1 MGAGGAVSLVPDVA
15 VVIIAYND
23 VHRLPDAIGSALD
36 QTLANLEVIVV
47 DDAST
52 DGTGEVADEWAARS
66 AKVTALHL
74 PVNSG
79 GCGRPRNV
87 GLEHVQARYVTFLDS
102 DDVLERHAC
111 KNLLLAAEQHGASL
125 VAGRCVRRAMDRG
138 GRQTGWY
145 NELYQEAR
153 VVDGIREM
161 PELLRET
168 LATHKL
174 YDVAMLNEHG
184 IRFPESYLYED
195 LLFITEAYCSARRIA
210 IIPEIVYYW
219 RIFDSAP
226 RKSITTDRTNPRN
239 FRDRVAVH
247 RLIQEFAQ
255 RQAHHDLGDLVIDR
269 FLQVELRL
277 YLFELRH
284 RDEEGRREWLQ
295 LASEYLRELDVRHV
309 LRQER
314 ACRLAAYLVRAG
326 DLELVLQ
333 AADLWRSARLVR
345 PLVDRPDGIYF
356 TDAYLDDPAGRQATA
371 VGWLRLQEASL
382 ADLPLHVDLTA
393 FEADQGQHRLTGT
406 MINQLGR
413 LSAAAE
419 LWLELRSP
427 TPRRALVRRI
437 PVESA
442 RLEPHRLTF
451 TAQFAAED
459 LPRGRAR
466 DRAWSVGLR
475 MVTTSGEL
483 VKVPVVAG
491 ADVAPSTTA
500 PLPEPGGA
508 ALTPVSTSSQLLS
521 LLDHRPPVR
530 LPLRVR
536 TRRRIGRIPGAHRV
550 RNVLGGRP
558 LKGWVYRHLLR
569 HLPLRRST
577 VLFESHAG
585 KQYSDNPKAV
595 YEYMVAEGL
604 RFRAVWSYARRR
616 HRFPSEAVR
625 VRRDSWRYY
634 YEIARAGYIVE
645 NQGLPSV
652 VVRRSGQRYVQTW
665 HGSNFKHMGTDIRE
679 VGNSPARTRA
689 LHQAVARWDDFVV
702 QSDFS
707 AATLAPALG
716 VRGRLLRTGYPRN
729 DRLHNGGD
737 PDEIADL
744 RERLRLPRDRRIV
757 LYAPTYR
764 RYPRPYILADPAH
777 RPRLD
782 INRFEQQ
789 LGDDWFLLVR
799 AHYLDRVTVAP
810 QHRAVARNVSR
821 HDDIADLLLC
831 ADVLLTDFSSTMF
844 DFPVTGRPIG
854 FFAPDLS
861 LYRHLRGCYFD
872 LEEEGPG
879 PVLHDTDEV
888 IAWLDDVDAVHKGYG
903 QRYADFQAS
912 YLGYETGTAAQQVV
926 QTVFGDRF
934 SVPGSY
940 APRAER
946 RSAAG

>member
-1 MGAGGAVSLVPDVA
+1 MNRVPDVA

-23 VHRLPDAIGSALD
+23 VDRLPDAIRSTLD
-36 QTLANLEVIVV
+36 QTLDNLEVIVV

-66 AKVTALHL
+66 PKVTAVHL

-87 GLEHVQARYVTFLDS
+87 GLEHVRARYVTFLDS

-138 GRQTGWY
+138 GRLTGWY
-145 NELYQEAR
+145 NDLYQAAR
-153 VVDGIREM
+153 VVDSIRDM
-161 PELLRET
+161 PELLRDT
-168 LATHKL
+168 LSTHKL
-174 YDVAMLNEHG
+174 YDVAVLNEHG
-184 IRFPESYLYED
+184 IRFPEDYLYED
-195 LLFITEAYCSARRIA
+195 LLFSAETYCSARRIA

-219 RIFDSAP
+219 QNFDTGA

-247 RLIQEFAQ
+247 RLIQEFTR
-255 RQAHHDLGDLVIDR
+255 RQAHQDLGDLVIDR
-269 FLQVELRL
+269 FLQVELRM
-277 YLFELRH
+277 YLFDLRH
-284 RDEEGRREWLQ
+284 RDEDGRREWLQ
-295 LASEYLRELDVRHV
+295 IASEYLRELDVRHV

-314 ACRLAAYLVRAG
+314 ACRLATYLVRAG
-326 DLELVLQ
+326 DLELALQ
-333 AADLWRSARLVR
+333 AADLWQSARLVR
-345 PLVDRPDGIYF
+345 PLVDRPDGLYF
-356 TDAYLDDPAGRQATA
+356 TDAYLDDPAGREATD

-393 FEADQGQHRLTGT
+393 FESTQGQHRLTGT

-413 LSAAAE
+413 LPAAAE

-451 TAQFAAED
+451 TAQFSEGD
-459 LPRGRAR
+459 LPRGRAPVR
-466 DRAWSVGLR
+466 TWSVGLR
-475 MVTTSGEL
+475 MVTAHGE
-483 VKVPVVAG
+483 VVDAPVVAPVG
-491 ADVAPSTTA
+491 MAPPTGA
-500 PLPEPGGA
+500 PLPEPPGA
-508 ALTPVSTSSQLLS
+508 ALTPTTTSSQLLS
-521 LLDHRPPVR
+521 LLDHRPPAKR
-530 LPLRVR
+530 PLRLR
-536 TRRRIGRIPGAHRV
+536 TRRWIRRTPVARQV
-550 RNVLGGRP
+550 RNALVGRP
-558 LKGWVYRHLLR
+558 LKGWVYRHMLR

-577 VLFESHAG
+577 VLFESHLG

-604 RFRAVWSYARRR
+604 RFRAVWSYASRRR
-616 HRFPSEAVR
+616 RFPSEAVR

-634 YEIARAGYIVE
+634 YEVARAGYIVD

-665 HGSNFKHMGTDIRE
+665 HGTSYKHMGTDLRE
-679 VGNSPARTRA
+679 IGNSPTRTRA

-702 QSDFS
+702 QSEFS
-707 AATLAPALG
+707 AATLAAALG
-716 VRGRLLRTGYPRN
+716 VQGRLLRTGYPRN
-729 DRLHNGGD
+729 DRLYNGGD
-737 PDEIADL
+737 PDEIAQL
-744 RERLRLPRDRRIV
+744 RERLRLPCDRRIV

-764 RYPRPYILADPAH
+764 RYPRPYLLADPAH
-777 RPRLD
+777 RPRLN
-782 INRFEQQ
+782 IGQFEQQ

-810 QHRAVARNVSR
+810 QHRAVARNVSG

-844 DFPVTGRPIG
+844 DFPLTGRPIG

-861 LYRHLRGCYFD
+861 LYRHLRGAYFD
-872 LEEEGPG
+872 LEAEGPG
-879 PVLHDTDEV
+879 PVLRDTDEV
-888 IAWLDDVDAVHKGYG
+888 IAWLDDVDAVHKSYG
-903 QRYADFQAS
+903 QRYTDFQAA
-912 YLGYETGTAAQQVV
+912 YLGYETGTAAQQIV
-926 QTVFGDRF
+926 QTVFGDRLQR
-934 SVPGSY
+934 SG
-940 APRAER
+940 APL
-946 RSAAG
+946 RSARGA